1 MKTIEFKGKRNV
13 DKINLVSVPTRND
26 ATKYLFDDDYYSHR
40 VQIELVNKLFLDEKI
55 IHGKQVKQTIAK
67 KISGYK
73 SQDIQKQ
80 LFDINWFIS
89 LDDVMECL
97 VNSKLNCFYCREICE
112 LLYKDCLSKKQWTLD
127 RIDNSMGHN
136 RDNVVICCLDCNIKR
151 GDMDY
156 ERFKKGKDI
165 KIVRKQF

>member
-1 MKTIEFKGKRNV
+1 MKTIEFKGKRNI
-13 DKINLVSVPTRND
+13 DKINPVAPPTRKD
-26 ATKYLFDDDYYSHR
+26 ATKYSFTDDYYSHR

-55 IHGKQVKQTIAK
+55 PDGKQVKQTIVK
-67 KISGYK
+67 KLYGYK

-89 LDDVMECL
+89 LDDVIECL
-97 VNSKLNCFYCREICE
+97 VNSKMKCFYCKDICQ

-127 RIDNSMGHN
+127 RIDNNMGHN
-136 RDNVVICCLDCNIKR
+136 IDNVVICCLDCNIKR

-156 ERFKKGKDI
+156 DRFKKGKDI
-165 KIVRKQF
+165 KIVRNQL

>member
-1 MKTIEFKGKRNV
+1 MKTIEFKGKRNI
-13 DKINLVSVPTRND
+13 DKINLVSVPTRKD
-26 ATKYLFDDDYYSHR
+26 ATKYSFNDDYYSHR

-55 IHGKQVKQTIAK
+55 LQGKQVIQTITK

-80 LFDINWFIS
+80 LFDVNWFIS

-127 RIDNSMGHN
+127 RIDNNMGHN
-136 RDNVVICCLDCNIKR
+136 RDNVVISCLDCNIKR

-156 ERFKKGKDI
+156 DRFKKGKEI

>member
-1 MKTIEFKGKRNV
+1 MKAIEIKGKRNI
-13 DKINLVSVPTRND
+13 DKINHTSISIRSDV
-26 ATKYLFDDDYYSHR
+26 TKYTFNDDYYKHR
-40 VQIELVNKLFLDEKI
+40 MQIELINKLFLGEEITHSKLL
-55 IHGKQVKQTIAK
+55 KQTITK

-80 LFDINWFIS
+80 LFDVNWFIS
-89 LDDVMECL
+89 LDDVMEYL
-97 VNSKLNCFYCREICE
+97 VNSQLNCFYCHEICE
-112 LLYKDCLSKKQWTLD
+112 LLYKDCLTKKQWTLD

-136 RDNVVICCLDCNIKR
+136 RDNVVICCLECNIKR

-156 ERFKKGKDI
+156 ERFKRGKEI